1 MRPLSLTSLLSAVTL
16 LLSGVPPGEPRPLVS
31 PPTVE
36 IPSGKLRLNAFFWKP
51 DGAGPF
57 PAVSFNH
64 GSGGADAAHTAG
76 LTMTE
81 AAQRL
86 AALFLRRGYAFLY
99 LCRRG
104 HGLSADQAPFM
115 QDVLKAEEAAK
126 GKEGRQRLQ
135 DTVLIADHLEDVLAA
150 LTFLK
155 SAPGIDPHRIAV
167 AGQSSGG
174 QLTLFAAAH
183 DPTLRAAVA
192 FAPAA
197 GSWEHSP
204 ELRRRLLEAVGKAAA
219 PIMLIHAANDYST
232 APGRAL
238 AGELERLH
246 KPHLLE
252 IYPPV
257 GQTPDDGHN
266 ELYLAVPQWEGD
278 VFQFLDEHVRR

>member
-1 MRPLSLTSLLSAVTL
+1 MRARRSVLSAVTL
-16 LLSGVPPGEPRPLVS
+16 LLAGVSFGESRPSVAPLI
-31 PPTVE
+31 VE
-36 IPSGKLRLNAFFWKP
+36 IPSATLRLKAFFWKP
-51 DGAGPF
+51 EGAGPF

-64 GSGGADAAHTAG
+64 GSGGTDAGHTAG

-81 AAQRL
+81 AAERL
-86 AALFLRRGYAFLY
+86 APVFLRRGYAFLY

-104 HGLSADQAPFM
+104 HGLSAAQAPFM
-115 QDVLKAEEAAK
+115 QDLLKAEEAAK

-135 DTVLIADHLEDVLAA
+135 DTVLIADHLEDVVAA

-155 SAPGIDPHRIAV
+155 SAPGIDFHRIVV
-167 AGQSSGG
+167 AGQSFGG
-174 QLTLFAAAH
+174 QLTLFAAER

-197 GSWEHSP
+197 GSWERSP
-204 ELRRRLLEAVGKAAA
+204 ELRRRLLEAVGKAVA

-232 APGRAL
+232 APGRVL

-246 KPHLLE
+246 KRHLLE

-266 ELYLAVPQWEGD
+266 ELYLAVSQWEGD
-278 VFQFLDEHVRR
+278 VFQFLEEHVRP